1 MTFFVRLQADDM
13 EQKQVRSFTSPCG
26 HQTPSFLKKAKTFFF
41 FCCQSNRQTK
51 REELIGIINFYDADG
66 FPIIWIVFRFVYF
79 VKNNV

>member
-41 FCCQSNRQTK
+41 FLLSIKSTNEKRRANR
-51 REELIGIINFYDADG
+51 DH
-66 FPIIWIVFRFVYF
+66 
-79 VKNNV
+79 